1 MTSSP
6 GSPAPGTAEAPT
18 PSSDDAAPA
27 GPAPSTEHSP
37 QRSLWWRIGFPVALV
52 VLILAIPAL
61 VWAGTRVLLDSN
73 DGQLVGRVTDP
84 TEPGWEAVLEPTPT
98 ELVLTV
104 GAANDLQ
111 GVAVLILSGD
121 DSGAVLQLPPETIVE
136 RPGAELT
143 LAFLWAFFGEEAVR
157 DGASEIL
164 NLGFTDTQVI
174 RPDRWPT
181 LLAPVSP
188 LTINS
193 PDPAVGAEGQIVFPR
208 GSIEVPGEQIA
219 AYLATRSSTEADVA
233 RLVRVESFWRAW
245 LTATGTAGLQSVPQP
260 VEQGLGR
267 FVGALGTGQV
277 QFVTLPVTQEGVV
290 PGEFYRP
297 QSEEVAATVAE
308 LVPFP
313 VGPPGG
319 RTTIRVL
326 DATGQLD
333 HGTTAAVTLG
343 AASGQVEV
351 IGNAAE
357 FGDPVSQIIYFDD
370 ATLADAERLR
380 AALGVGELVRS
391 QERSAVQVTVVLGA
405 DALGVPG
412 IMPPPGAASA
422 ATGLGGVG
430 G

>member
-6 GSPAPGTAEAPT
+6 GSSALDSAEASSSSTDDVAPT
-18 PSSDDAAPA
+18 GPRSS
-27 GPAPSTEHSP
+27 SR
-37 QRSLWWRIGFPVALV
+37 RSLWWRIGFPAALCLLV
-52 VLILAIPAL
+52 LAIPVL

-73 DGQLVGRVTDP
+73 DGRLVSRVTDP
-84 TEPGWEAVLEPTPT
+84 AAPGWEAVLEPTPT
-98 ELVLTV
+98 ELVLTI
-104 GAANDLQ
+104 GADNDLQ
-111 GVAVLILSGD
+111 GVAALILSGD
-121 DSGAVLQLPPETIVE
+121 DSGAVLQIPPETIVG
-136 RPGAELT
+136 RPGDEVT
-143 LAFLWAFFGEEAVR
+143 LAFLWAFSGEGAVR

-181 LLAPVSP
+181 LVAPVSP

-193 PDPAVGAEGQIVFPR
+193 PDPAVGADGQIVFPR
-208 GSIEVPGEQIA
+208 GSIEVPAQQVA
-219 AYLATRSSTEADVA
+219 TYLATRSPTETDVA
-233 RLVRVESFWRAW
+233 RLVRIEAFWRAW
-245 LTATGTAGLQSVPQP
+245 LNATGTAGLQSVPQP

-267 FVGALGTGQV
+267 FLGALGVGQV
-277 QFVTLPVTQEGVV
+277 QFLTLPVTQEGPV
-290 PGEFYRP
+290 PGEVYRP
-297 QSEEVAATVAE
+297 QPEGVAATVAE

-405 DALGVPG
+405 DGIGVPG
-412 IMPPPGAASA
+412 IMPPPGASSA
-422 ATGLGGVG
+422 ATGIGGVG